1 MKTILTIISI
11 LITSTLTAQCDN
23 LNVTEKGFN
32 ITTTTPTK
40 IKEFSLSKIY
50 FSDYTPPASL
60 IYLFLN
66 ADGTY
71 IKPGVLKEMSKKSN
85 VKIHFT
91 DSTILNLR
99 ALIDL
104 DYVGE
109 SIYTYHTVIFL
120 NDEYIKQ
127 LSTKKV
133 AYFELYHFKT
143 ILSGRKGNNL
153 FDYLNCMISEEN

>member
-23 LNVTEKGFN
+23 LSVTEKGFN

-66 ADGTY
+66 ADGSY
-71 IKPGVLKEMSKKSN
+71 IKPVVLKELAKKSN
-85 VKIHFT
+85 VTIHFT
-91 DSTILNLR
+91 DSTTLR
-99 ALIDL
+99 LRTLIDY

-109 SIYTYHTVIFL
+109 NIYSYRTVIFL
-120 NDEYIKQ
+120 NDLYIKE

-133 AYFELYHFKT
+133 AYYELYQFKT
-143 ILSGRKGNNL
+143 ILSGRKGEYL
-153 FDYLNCMISEEN
+153 FDYLNCMISKEK

>member
-1 MKTILTIISI
+1 MPNSSKTLMAFKIEGNKISSLQLKFNSKNTIRFEIVVNPNDLKS
-11 LITSTLTAQCDN
+11 
-23 LNVTEKGFN
+23 
-32 ITTTTPTK
+32 
-40 IKEFSLSKIY
+40 
-50 FSDYTPPASL
+50 
-60 IYLFLN
+60 
-66 ADGTY
+66 
-71 IKPGVLKEMSKKSN
+71 KEMSKKSN

-153 FDYLNCMISEEN
+153 FDYLRQFLISNPNHRYNSFVEYSSRQFP